1 METLFNEKVILI
13 DNREKDSEIP
23 DLLKEKGI
31 PILFENLEIGDYI
44 IGDLIIER
52 KTSKDFITSIF
63 DGRIFQQA
71 NKITSYTNKTILL
84 IEGNLNEEIEYVK
97 NKNSIYGT
105 LLSLALSYNF
115 KIIYSNDIEESANIL
130 EIIYKHGKYHKNENI
145 HLIKQKRI
153 ANDINK
159 QKLNI
164 IASIPYIGE
173 KYAERLLK
181 NFKTIKAIINASPQ
195 ELSSKAKIPYKTSI
209 KIWRILNEEYKR

>member
-1 METLFNEKVILI
+1 MTLLNEKSIILI

-23 DLLKEKGI
+23 NLLKDKGI

-52 KTSKDFITSIF
+52 KTSKDFIASVF

-71 NKITSYTNKTILL
+71 NKITSFTNKAILL
-84 IEGNLNEEIEYVK
+84 IEGNLNNEIEYVK

-130 EIIYKHGKYHKNENI
+130 EIIYKHGKYSKIENI

-153 ANDINK
+153 SNDVNE

-164 IASIPYIGE
+164 IASIPHIGE

-181 NFKTIKAIINASPQ
+181 SFKTIKAIINASPQ
-195 ELSSKAKIPYKTSI
+195 ELSLKAKIPYKTSI
-209 KIWRILNEEYKR
+209 KIWKILNEEYKG